1 MEQKDFL
8 LREIERMGQILN
20 AIRQKLF
27 GGNNRL
33 AISVEEEVDDAK
45 GMLLAEV
52 DLDFDKLLD
61 LNKEETADYLNGF
74 KGFNAAN
81 IELFAEYMAQI
92 GFDTK
97 SDKSR
102 IYLEKALFL
111 YELTNL
117 KSETYSFE
125 REKRISAIRN
135 NKSLL

>member
-1 MEQKDFL
+1 MEQKDFI
-8 LREIERMGQILN
+8 LREIERMGQVLN
-20 AIRQKLF
+20 AIRQKLL

-33 AISVEEEVDDAK
+33 AISVEKEVDDAK
-45 GMLLAEV
+45 GVLFAEV
-52 DLDFDKLLD
+52 ELDFDKLID

-81 IELFAEYMAQI
+81 IELFADYMAQI
-92 GFDTK
+92 GFNTK

-102 IYLEKALFL
+102 IYLEKALYL

-117 KSETYSFE
+117 KSETFSFD

-135 NKSLL
+135 SKSLL

>member
-1 MEQKDFL
+1 MEQRDFL
-8 LREIERMGQILN
+8 LREIERMGQIIT
-20 AIRQKLF
+20 AIRQKLL

-33 AISVEEEVDDAK
+33 AISVEKEVDDAK
-45 GMLLAEV
+45 GMLLEEV
-52 DLDFDKLLD
+52 NLDFDKLLD

-92 GFDTK
+92 GFNTK

-102 IYLEKALFL
+102 IYLEKALYL

-125 REKRISAIRN
+125 REKNIKVVSAA
-135 NKSLL
+135 L